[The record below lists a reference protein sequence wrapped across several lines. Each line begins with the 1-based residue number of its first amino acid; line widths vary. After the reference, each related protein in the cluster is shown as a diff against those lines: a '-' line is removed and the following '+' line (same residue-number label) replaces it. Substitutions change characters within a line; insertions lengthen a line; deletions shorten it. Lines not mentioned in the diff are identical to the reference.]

1 MAGLYI
7 HVPFCAKRCLYCDFF
22 SNTEMKYKE
31 PYVTALIR
39 ELEIRKDYIGNEPL
53 ETIYFGGGTPSQL
66 QATDFERIFDAIQRL
81 FDTSGCKEVTLEAN
95 PDDMTPEYVDGLRRF
110 PFNRISM
117 GVQSFKA
124 EDLRFLNRR
133 HDREQALRAVE
144 LCKENGLANI
154 SIDLIY
160 GLPGQTLKEWESNL
174 DMAIRLDIPH
184 ISAYHLIYEEGTAL
198 YKLKET
204 GKISPVEEEVSVS
217 LFTSLID
224 RLTANGYLHY
234 EISNFARPGMI
245 SRHNSSYWTGKK
257 YLGAG
262 PSAHSYNGES
272 RQWNVS
278 SFPTYIR
285 GIENGSPEVE
295 VEELDINTR
304 YNDFI
309 ITGLRTMWGVNLTE
323 IQGQFGNDKLIYC
336 QKQAAPYLKQGL
348 LIEKG
353 ETLTLSRN
361 GIFISDSIMSDLLWV

>member
-95 PDDMTPEYVDGLRRF
+95 PDDMTPEYVTGLRRF

-198 YKLKET
+198 YKLKEA

-278 SFPTYIR
+278 SLPAYIR
-285 GIENGSPEVE
+285 RIESGSPEVE

-336 QKQAAPYLKQGL
+336 QKQATPYLKQGL
-348 LIEKG
+348 LIEKDA
-353 ETLTLSRN
+353 TLTLSRN

>member
-95 PDDMTPEYVDGLRRF
+95 PDDMTPEYVTGLRRF

-144 LCKENGLANI
+144 LCKENDLANI

-198 YKLKET
+198 YKLKEA

-278 SFPTYIR
+278 SLPAYIR
-285 GIENGSPEVE
+285 RIESGSPEVE

-336 QKQAAPYLKQGL
+336 QKQATPYLKQGL
-348 LIEKG
+348 LIEKDA
-353 ETLTLSRN
+353 TQTLSRN